1 MATIQTKLAASRRE
15 GRGNGPA
22 RRVRQGG
29 QVPAVVY
36 GLGADNEAVAVN
48 AHDLDKILHSV
59 SGVNSVITLNVEGGK
74 DQLVLTRQIQRNP
87 VKGSLTHVDFIRV
100 RADVAIT
107 ADVQL
112 ALVGEPEGV
121 RAGGM
126 LEQLL
131 FSIAVSARP
140 ADVPTGLEYDVTALE
155 LGDQIHVRDITVPA
169 GVEITNDPDDLVAQ
183 VSVPRGLADEE
194 GAEGAEGEEGRGRG
208 RSRRGRR
215 CRRGFGRERIARPA
229 STRVPCRDHSDAA
242 RPR

>member
-1 MATIQTKLAASRRE
+1 MATIETKLVATVRE
-15 GRGNGPA
+15 GRGNGPG
-22 RRVRQGG
+22 RRVRALG

-36 GLGADNEAVAVN
+36 GLGVDNEAVAVN

-59 SGVNSVITLNVEGGK
+59 SGVNSVITLNVDGGK

-107 ADVQL
+107 AEVQL

-121 RAGGM
+121 RGGGL
-126 LEQLL
+126 LEQML

-140 ADVPTGLEYDVTALE
+140 ADVPTGLEYDVSALE
-155 LGDQIHVRDITVPA
+155 LGDQVHVRDITVPP

-183 VSVPRGLADEE
+183 VSVPRGLAEE
-194 GAEGAEGEEGRGRG
+194 EAGEGAEGEGAEGEGTAAEG
-208 RSRRGRR
+208 GAAA
-215 CRRGFGRERIARPA
+215 EA
-229 STRVPCRDHSDAA
+229 SGESE
-242 RPR
+242 